1 MWRKESNENS
11 YNIVTLQL
19 IIITNNKMRISLI
32 FYVSQATN
40 IKWQAEAMAYLRACV
55 VSWMQKPQEG
65 ANREGER
72 ERTSG
77 RQQQEQTIKRS
88 LWQSN
93 KKKRAMRIG
102 KQIKTFRR
110 EQQLQDAHTC
120 DPWGQEIHIACT
132 KGATAKAK
140 EVPYRPYSG

>member
-1 MWRKESNENS
+1 
-11 YNIVTLQL
+11 
-19 IIITNNKMRISLI
+19 
-32 FYVSQATN
+32 
-40 IKWQAEAMAYLRACV
+40 MASGSHGIL
-55 VSWMQKPQEG
+55 EG
-65 ANREGER
+65 VCRVMNAKNHKKGER
-72 ERTSG
+72 ETETARENKW
-77 RQQQEQTIKRS
+77 QQQQQTIKRS

-102 KQIKTFRR
+102 KQIKTFLR

-140 EVPYRPYSG
+140 KAIQWLKRMHGQNKGKPRQTGTEPLN

>member
-1 MWRKESNENS
+1 
-11 YNIVTLQL
+11 
-19 IIITNNKMRISLI
+19 
-32 FYVSQATN
+32 
-40 IKWQAEAMAYLRACV
+40 MASGSHGILEGVCRVMNAKTTRRGKQRERA
-55 VSWMQKPQEG
+55 
-65 ANREGER
+65 RER
-72 ERTSG
+72 ENKVAG
-77 RQQQEQTIKRS
+77 RQQQQQTIKRS

-140 EVPYRPYSG
+140 AKEVPYRPHSG

>member
-1 MWRKESNENS
+1 
-11 YNIVTLQL
+11 
-19 IIITNNKMRISLI
+19 
-32 FYVSQATN
+32 
-40 IKWQAEAMAYLRACV
+40 MASGSHGIL
-55 VSWMQKPQEG
+55 EG
-65 ANREGER
+65 VCRVMNAKTTRRGKQRRR

-77 RQQQEQTIKRS
+77 RQKQQQQQTIKRS

-110 EQQLQDAHTC
+110 EQQLQDARTC

-140 EVPYRPYSG
+140 PKEVPYRPHSG